1 MDTQALRKLTAD
13 AAAFVES
20 IEAREQDLA
29 AAAEQLSQ
37 DAAVRAAFKQGI
49 QHERGRV
56 LALLDHQQGLLKRG
70 GINALVLDALRR
82 QVQELQP

>member
-1 MDTQALRKLTAD
+1 MNNKSLHQLAVD
-13 AAAFVES
+13 AAAFVEL

-49 QHERGRV
+49 QHERNRV
-56 LALLDHQQGLLKRG
+56 LALVDHQQGLLKRG
-70 GINALVLDALRR
+70 GINALVLEAHRR

>member
-1 MDTQALRKLTAD
+1 MTTPSLHQFAIE
-13 AAAFVES
+13 AAAWADS
-20 IEAREQDLA
+20 MEAREQDLA